1 VFGVIV
7 VSTERECIESIR
19 ASVTLDRTCRARP
32 LALIVDAC
40 SGGSVERSLF
50 DTIETLERV
59 EMDAADSAAIDWT
72 STC

>member
-1 VFGVIV
+1 MFGVIV

-19 ASVTLDRTCRARP
+19 ASVTLDRTCRARSP
-32 LALIVDAC
+32 ALIVDTC
-40 SGGSVERSLF
+40 SGGSVGRSLC